1 MNAKNESSGAGS
13 TVILAAVVVL
23 LAAFIVE
30 FGLQTLVW
38 ADAKYW
44 ASVNPWL
51 RTVPQQLA
59 TVPSPASVVPAPSA
73 TPPKNTQLKA
83 YEYEFAAP
91 WASPSKLVPH
101 PAFSEFRFDSGQVI
115 VFFDPQSQVDTLHEM
130 KSANSPEYQRLQ
142 NAPDG
147 QDMDSNYA
155 LYQAV
160 YAASPAQASPF
171 MHTSGALRLDVL
183 LLLKLGFGF
192 DAQGG
197 LYFFDF
203 GKNRGFQFGDPSSG
217 RPVVLRVFDDS
228 NNQFRFI
235 FTAAAGSNAQITQ
248 ADINAL
254 AQSLAP
260 VPILER

>member
-1 MNAKNESSGAGS
+1 MNAKNESSGAWS
-13 TVILAAVVVL
+13 AVILAAVVVL

-38 ADAKYW
+38 VDAKHW

-59 TVPSPASVVPAPSA
+59 TVPPPAGPVPAPSTA
-73 TPPKNTQLKA
+73 PPKTTHLKA
-83 YEYEFAAP
+83 YNYEFTVP
-91 WASPSKLVPH
+91 WTSPSKLVPH

-115 VFFDPQSQVDTLHEM
+115 VFFDPQSQVDILREM
-130 KSANSPEYQRLQ
+130 KSANSPEYQRLE
-142 NAPDG
+142 NG
-147 QDMDSNYA
+147 QEMDSNYA
-155 LYQAV
+155 LYQAL

-171 MHTSGALRLDVL
+171 MHTSDALRLDVL

-203 GKNRGFQFGDPSSG
+203 GKNRGFQFGDPASG

-228 NNQFRFI
+228 DNQFRFI
-235 FTAAAGSNAQITQ
+235 FTAVAGSNGQITQ

-260 VPILER
+260 VPLLER